1 MEGLR
6 PKIPE
11 SARRRI
17 GIGDTLRAR
26 RDELDLSL
34 AVVSDKTKIRRGLLD
49 AIEREDYPLLPA
61 PIFTRGFLRSY
72 CQCLDMDPDPIVLA
86 YDRAF
91 RADED
96 EDAEPRRFGVGAR
109 PDPWS
114 RMKSSVLRL
123 LS

>member
-1 MEGLR
+1 MEGHR
-6 PKIPE
+6 PRIPE

-34 AVVSDKTKIRRGLLD
+34 AAVSESTKIRRGLLD
-49 AIEREDYPLLPA
+49 AIEREDYTLLPA

-72 CQCLDMDPDPIVLA
+72 CRCLDMDPDPIVLA

-91 RADED
+91 RADE
-96 EDAEPRRFGVGAR
+96 EEPAEVRRFGVGAR
-109 PDPWS
+109 PDPWT
-114 RMKSSVLRL
+114 RMMSSVMRL

>member
-6 PKIPE
+6 PRISE
-11 SARRRI
+11 SAKRRI
-17 GIGDTLRAR
+17 GIGDTIRAR

-34 AVVSDKTKIRRGLLD
+34 AAVSETTKIRRGLLD
-49 AIEREDYPLLPA
+49 AIEREDYSLLPA

-72 CQCLDMDPDPIVLA
+72 CRCLEMDPDPIVLA

-91 RADED
+91 RPGDDEP
-96 EDAEPRRFGVGAR
+96 AEPRRFGVGAR
-109 PDPWS
+109 PDPWT
-114 RMKSSVLRL
+114 RMMSSVMRL

>member
-6 PKIPE
+6 PRISE
-11 SARRRI
+11 SAKRRI
-17 GIGDTLRAR
+17 GIGDAIRAR

-34 AVVSDKTKIRRGLLD
+34 AAVSETTKIRRGLLD
-49 AIEREDYPLLPA
+49 AIEREDYALLPA

-72 CQCLDMDPDPIVLA
+72 CRCLAMDPDPIVLA

-91 RADED
+91 VTED
-96 EDAEPRRFGVGAR
+96 ETVEPRRFGVGAR
-109 PDPWS
+109 PDPWT
-114 RMKSSVLRL
+114 RMMSSVMRL